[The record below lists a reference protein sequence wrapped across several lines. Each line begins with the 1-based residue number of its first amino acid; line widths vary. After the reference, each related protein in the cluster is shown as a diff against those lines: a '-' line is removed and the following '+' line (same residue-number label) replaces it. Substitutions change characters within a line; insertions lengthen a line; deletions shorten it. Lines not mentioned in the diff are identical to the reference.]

1 MPSPT
6 NDVSQHAL
14 AAEVSAYLTGPPV
27 RYTATEIAKL
37 IARFKTN
44 VQDRVR

>member
-14 AAEVSAYLTGPPV
+14 AAEVSTYLTGPPL
-27 RYTATEIAKL
+27 REKSSEIAKL

>member
-6 NDVSQHAL
+6 NDVSQHAT
-14 AAEVSAYLTGPPV
+14 AAEVSTYLTGPPV
-27 RYTATEIAKL
+27 RYIASEIAKL
-37 IARFKTN
+37 VARFKTN